1 MGDGVVAETGAA
13 NYLFWPLLSKQ
24 RLQALDPEVRETLE
38 VASKGHLS
46 RVAKVRCGPNSRQDS
61 KSCQKTNRGCSMLMR
76 CIVHLVEAFAFAMHH
91 WPGIVCR
98 QQLMFD

>member
-46 RVAKVRCGPNSRQDS
+46 RVAKVPVWAQ
-61 KSCQKTNRGCSMLMR
+61 
-76 CIVHLVEAFAFAMHH
+76 FAAGFKK
-91 WPGIVCR
+91 
-98 QQLMFD
+98 LSENE